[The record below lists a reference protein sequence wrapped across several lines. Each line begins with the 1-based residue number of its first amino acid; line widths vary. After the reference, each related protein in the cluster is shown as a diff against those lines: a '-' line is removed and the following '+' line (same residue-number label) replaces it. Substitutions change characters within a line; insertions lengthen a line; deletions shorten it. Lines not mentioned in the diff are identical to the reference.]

1 MRILL
6 LGKNGQ
12 VGWELQ
18 RALAPLGDIIALDQP
33 DVDFTDLQGLS
44 GIVRDR
50 KPNLIVNAAAYTAV
64 DRAESEPELAMTVNG
79 IAPGALAEEA
89 VRLNAGMV
97 HYSTDYVFD
106 GTKGEPYTE
115 EDEPNPLNVYGQT
128 KLAGDRAIEAVGGDY
143 LILRTSWVYGVRGKN
158 FFLTMLQLAREKEE
172 ARVVDDQVGC
182 PTWSR
187 SIADVTSKILKVVLH
202 PEKGNFNRS
211 EEFFTGIYNYSSSG
225 STSWHGFAQE
235 IIQSDPLRH
244 EHVIQKITPISSEE
258 FGVAATRPKVTIL
271 SNGKV
276 EAEFGVRSEDWRD
289 QLAACSGEYYKVS
302 Q

>member
-18 RALAPLGDIIALDQP
+18 RTLAPLGEVIALDQP
-33 DVDFTDLQGLS
+33 EVDFTDLQGLR

-50 KPNLIVNAAAYTAV
+50 KPDLIVNAAAYTAV

-79 IAPGALAEEA
+79 IAPGVLAEEA
-89 VRLNAGMV
+89 KRLKAGLV

-128 KLAGDRAIEAVGGDY
+128 KLAGDRAIEAIGCDY
-143 LILRTSWVYGVRGKN
+143 LILRTSWVYGVRGEN

-172 ARVVDDQVGC
+172 ISVVDDQVGC

-187 SIADVTSKILKVVLH
+187 SIAEATYKMLNCVLH
-202 PEKGNFNRS
+202 SERGNFNRS
-211 EEFFTGIYNYSSSG
+211 KEIFAGIYNYSSSG
-225 STSWHGFAQE
+225 STNWHGFAQA
-235 IIQSDPLRH
+235 IIRSDSLRH
-244 EHVIQKITPISSEE
+244 EHVIQKISPISSEE
-258 FGVAATRPKVTIL
+258 YSAVAKRPRISIL
-271 SNGKV
+271 ANGKV
-276 EAEFGVRSEDWRD
+276 EAEFGVISEDWRD
-289 QLAACSGEYYKVS
+289 QLAACSAEYY
-302 Q
+302 QANQ

>member
-18 RALAPLGDIIALDQP
+18 RTLAPLGEVIALDQP
-33 DVDFTDLQGLS
+33 EVDFTDLQGLR
-44 GIVRDR
+44 GIVRGR
-50 KPNLIVNAAAYTAV
+50 KPDLIVNAAAYTAV
-64 DRAESEPELAMTVNG
+64 NRAESEPELAMTVNG

-89 VRLNAGMV
+89 VRLKAGLV

-115 EDEPNPLNVYGQT
+115 DDEPNPLSVYGES

-172 ARVVDDQVGC
+172 IRVVDDQVGC

-187 SIADVTSKILKVVLH
+187 SIAEATSKMLKCILH
-202 PEKGNFNRS
+202 SERGYFDRS
-211 EEFFTGIYNYSSSG
+211 EEIFSGIYNYSSSG
-225 STSWHGFAQE
+225 STNWHGFAQA
-235 IIQSDPLRH
+235 IIRSDPLRH

-258 FGVAATRPKVTIL
+258 FGAAAKRPKVSIL
-271 SNGKV
+271 SNGKI
-276 EAEFGVRSEDWRD
+276 EAKLGVVPVDWRD
-289 QLAACSGEYYKVS
+289 QLAECSGVYF
-302 Q
+302 QANQ